1 MSFAKRDILI
11 MNQKVLLLV
20 GVVALTYIGLFRIT
34 GSEVRS
40 ETEIDIT
47 RGTVEPSPI
56 AVTNFHAVDPS
67 AEILGAEISA
77 VIAANLE
84 GSGLFRPIDQRA
96 FQQKPEELQ
105 QIPRFVD
112 WRQIN
117 AEFLVSG
124 MVEVGPDNLVNV
136 EFRLWNVVS
145 EQYMVG
151 KRLKT
156 PKANWRRVAHLISD
170 ELYTRVTGEGGYFD
184 TRIVYVAESGPADN
198 RVKQLALMDQDGEN
212 HRYLTDGRHMALTP
226 RFSPTLQEI
235 TYLSYFNDK
244 PRVYIYNIDTGKQ
257 EVLGDFPGMT
267 FAPRFSPD
275 GNQVIMSMA
284 RYGNSDI
291 YVMDLHTRVVEKL
304 TDHPAIETA
313 PSFSPDA
320 QRVTFESDRSGKQ
333 QIYVMEAVPGAES
346 KRISYGSGKYATPV
360 WSPRGDW
367 IAFTNIYRGV
377 FYIGV
382 MRPDGTGERKLAK
395 GFLVEGPTW
404 APNGRLLMFYRQE
417 PPTGEGSGDVGLY
430 SVDILGTN
438 LRKVMTPMNA
448 SDPAWSPLIP

>member
-1 MSFAKRDILI
+1 

-20 GVVALTYIGLFRIT
+20 GVAALAYMGLFRIT

-56 AVTNFHAVDPS
+56 AVTNFHANDPS
-67 AEILGAEISA
+67 ALVLGAEIST

-84 GSGLFRPIDQRA
+84 SSGLFRPIDQGA

-124 MVEVGPDNLVNV
+124 MVEVGPDNLVSV

-184 TRIVYVAESGPADN
+184 TRIVYVAESGPPDN

-244 PRVYIYNIDTGKQ
+244 PRVYIYTIDTGKQ

-275 GNQVIMSMA
+275 GNQVIMSMV
-284 RYGNSDI
+284 D
-291 YVMDLHTRVVEKL
+291 TRIITQTGGYWHVEF
-304 TDHPAIETA
+304 TTRWIRFIDDVEFYFP
-313 PSFSPDA
+313 
-320 QRVTFESDRSGKQ
+320 ESEALIHLRSASRSGFWDLG
-333 QIYVMEAVPGAES
+333 VNR
-346 KRISYGSGKYATPV
+346 KR
-360 WSPRGDW
+360 
-367 IAFTNIYRGV
+367 TNEIRSR
-377 FYIGV
+377 F
-382 MRPDGTGERKLAK
+382 EELAK
-395 GFLVEGPTW
+395 G
-404 APNGRLLMFYRQE
+404 N
-417 PPTGEGSGDVGLY
+417 
-430 SVDILGTN
+430 
-438 LRKVMTPMNA
+438 
-448 SDPAWSPLIP
+448 